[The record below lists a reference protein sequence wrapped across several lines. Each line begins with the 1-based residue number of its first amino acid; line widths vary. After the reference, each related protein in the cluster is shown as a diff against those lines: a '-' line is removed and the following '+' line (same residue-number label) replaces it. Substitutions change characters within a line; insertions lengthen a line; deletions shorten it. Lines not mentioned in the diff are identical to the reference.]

1 MQILNVMM
9 VMLGWLMGVSLM
21 KEELKFV
28 SMSLGEQC
36 VIMVSIHTVVGT
48 GQKETLFANSLDFP
62 EHASA

>member
-1 MQILNVMM
+1 
-9 VMLGWLMGVSLM
+9 M

-48 GQKETLFANSLDFP
+48 GQKEMLFANSLDFP
-62 EHASA
+62 EHVSA